1 MGIIKRAGDLV
12 YTFRFLRLLT
22 TKFEDTEA
30 FKLGIIDKDGKRLKS
45 YDLKD
50 MDNRSNY
57 KEYYTPFHRLVFN
70 IKKLLAK
77 APGGDTRLAS
87 YAAALYLLKENFGVN
102 ESNIEKG
109 LQKLNIDIT
118 NILGEGSTWFLSEDQ
133 RLSPGYYRI
142 KHDKVLS
149 ESLDEVARKKDSI
162 IVKEDAYPV
171 GSIFGLNI
179 YEAVHKNTKKKIHIT
194 IDELLA

>member
-45 YDLKD
+45 YDLNN

-102 ESNIEKG
+102 EGNIKKG

-118 NILGEGSTWFLSEDQ
+118 DILGEGSTWFLLEDQ

-162 IVKEDAYPV
+162 IVQEDAYPV